1 MARVVA
7 VTRAEPWPTVVSAK
21 ETMKSPPPHTIV
33 ILTSSHVAV
42 TNYYYFFLIPD
53 HVYTLPKLI
62 SYFLTSYNMPHT
74 HTHTQ
79 FAVTYIFC

>member
-7 VTRAEPWPTVVSAK
+7 VTRAEPLPPVVSAK
-21 ETMKSPPPHTIV
+21 ETMKLPHTIV

-42 TNYYYFFLIPD
+42 TNYYIFFPD

-62 SYFLTSYNMPHT
+62 
-74 HTHTQ
+74 
-79 FAVTYIFC
+79 

>member
-1 MARVVA
+1 MVILFFTELYMARVVA

-42 TNYYYFFLIPD
+42 TNYYYFFL
-53 HVYTLPKLI
+53 
-62 SYFLTSYNMPHT
+62 FLTMSIHFRN
-74 HTHTQ
+74 
-79 FAVTYIFC
+79 